1 MECPFSLWGLLGA
14 SHVHLIGLSCASH
27 AQFFAHSSPHGG
39 VDHHELCSPIAQ
51 LRFPDRLLR
60 VKAESDSVAEKW
72 EAELNRAHMLKV
84 NGPPVVVSK
93 GITLTDSPSAKTAA
107 RQVRACPAMHR
118 TFMRHAPCAMY
129 APCITSLRIPLVPC
143 ICAA

>member
-1 MECPFSLWGLLGA
+1 MACPFILWGRPLMCWDGPLPVVA
-14 SHVHLIGLSCASH
+14 LREECLAACTKDRHK
-27 AQFFAHSSPHGG
+27 
-39 VDHHELCSPIAQ
+39 LCPPIAQ

-84 NGPPVVVSK
+84 NGPPVIVSK
-93 GITLTDSPSAKTAA
+93 GITLADSPSAKTAA

-118 TFMRHAPCAMY
+118 TFMRHAPGAMH
-129 APCITSLRIPLVPC
+129 ASFITSLRSPLVPC
-143 ICAA
+143 IDAV